1 MSEKVPNISGIPVA
15 RTVGEMRAAGQNGLP
30 SALLLFLLLLPPL
43 HFTCVNSVWGQFHIS
58 DDSFPPPLPP
68 PPPPL
73 DALLGI

>member
-30 SALLLFLLLLPPL
+30 SALLFLLLLPPL

-58 DDSFPPPLPP
+58 DDSFPPPHPP
-68 PPPPL
+68 HL
-73 DALLGI
+73 MLYWEFDGL